1 MLTLWRE
8 YWTILE
14 RIIVSSPFSQVAIKT
29 HAHHFVTRAHKFVIR
44 AHDLII
50 FFKWHLTGSILSCIF
65 CWQVFPHNIFVYRY
79 RINSTFMK
87 LIYFNNMI
95 SYFNHYNSILINLQS
110 GTCFILTI
118 SLQEGIWYSL
128 MLLKCKL
135 TNNAFVP
142 IHFISTSVRT
152 RRTKFYRAVKLSHF
166 RTYNVSCR
174 IGPCIRNTWIKQI
187 LNPINGRHK
196 NECF

>member
-8 YWTILE
+8 YWMILE

-79 RINSTFMK
+79 RIHSTFMK

-128 MLLKCKL
+128 MLLKCKFAPFPRMSCEINYTIVYNKYYNTKQINSL
-135 TNNAFVP
+135 
-142 IHFISTSVRT
+142 FI
-152 RRTKFYRAVKLSHF
+152 
-166 RTYNVSCR
+166 YNVVYNWLVYYY
-174 IGPCIRNTWIKQI
+174 PV
-187 LNPINGRHK
+187 RH
-196 NECF
+196 CLRGIMYTVT